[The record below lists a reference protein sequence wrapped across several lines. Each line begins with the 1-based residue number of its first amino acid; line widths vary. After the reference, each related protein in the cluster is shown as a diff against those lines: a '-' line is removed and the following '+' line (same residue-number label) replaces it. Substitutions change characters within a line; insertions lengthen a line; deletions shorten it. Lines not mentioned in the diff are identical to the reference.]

1 MNKNLVEE
9 CEITY
14 YRCLNRVIR
23 NLRGR
28 QVGQRIS
35 SWPFLACDTYAG
47 ESSFILNKDR
57 NLASHLLTLKQRLP
71 LRSCYASRKNVAW
84 LLEVLEK
91 SGRMKY
97 ANYLILGD
105 SDESI
110 ESADLMPFKN
120 YFDYIL
126 STNLTSENPKLGIF
140 GLPIGLE
147 NKSYL
152 SSGLLNSYKKT
163 PSFDVADRKFGIL
176 VSWNDETF
184 SPYRSKV
191 KLKLLS
197 HENAKV
203 LSRRVPFQ
211 LIHRLTKASLMVACP
226 RGNGFDTHRIWESLY
241 LGALPVMT
249 KTDFLPVFTRWPIF
263 VVDSWESLAAMNRN
277 ELERIYCS
285 YTSSLV
291 SFRASAKDFMEGIF
305 HD

>member
-9 CEITY
+9 CEITF
-14 YRCLNRVIR
+14 YRCLNKVDR

-47 ESSFILNKDR
+47 ESSVVLNKDP
-57 NLASHLLTLKQRLP
+57 NLDSLLITLKQRAP
-71 LRSCYASRKNVAW
+71 LRSYYVSRNNVGW
-84 LLEVLEK
+84 LLEVLEN
-91 SGRMKY
+91 SERMKY

-126 STNLTSENPKLGIF
+126 STNLKSENPKTGIF

-191 KLKLLS
+191 KVKLS
-197 HENAKV
+197 VHENAKV
-203 LSRRVPFQ
+203 LRRRVPFQ
-211 LIHRLTKASLMVACP
+211 LIHRLARTSLMVACP

-263 VVDSWESLAAMNRN
+263 VVDSWESLASMNRD
-277 ELERIYCS
+277 ELERIYGS
-285 YTSSLV
+285 YTSSLA
-291 SFRASAKDFMEGIF
+291 SFRSSAKDFMEDIF